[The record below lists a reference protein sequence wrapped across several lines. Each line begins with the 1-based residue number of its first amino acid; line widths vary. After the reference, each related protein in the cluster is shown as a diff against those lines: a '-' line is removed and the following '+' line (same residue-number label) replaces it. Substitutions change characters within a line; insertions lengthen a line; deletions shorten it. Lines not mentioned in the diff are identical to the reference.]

1 MKNKPKSTVRVTLS
15 PMLRHLSEIRDEPEV
30 FEIKAAN
37 AMECLQIMLRRY
49 PSMKKW
55 AYDKEGKLLP
65 VIWFFVN
72 DPEWKE
78 KLTPDRF
85 TKPLRD
91 GDELIIAFGKL

>member
-1 MKNKPKSTVRVTLS
+1 MRSKANVRVTLA
-15 PMLRHLSEIRDEPEV
+15 PTLRQLSQLMDEPEV
-30 FEIKAAN
+30 FEIRAAN

-55 AYDKEGKLLP
+55 TYDKEGKLLP

-72 DPEWKE
+72 DPDWKE

-85 TKPLRD
+85 TKRLED

>member
-1 MKNKPKSTVRVTLS
+1 MMKSKVRVTLA
-15 PMLRHLSEIRDEPEV
+15 PTLRQLSQLTDEAEV
-30 FEIKAAN
+30 FEIRAAN
-37 AMECLQIMLRRY
+37 AVECLQIMVKRY

-72 DPEWKE
+72 DPDWKE

-85 TKPLRD
+85 TKRLKD